1 MRAFPHRSWQRSKAP
16 SPQHLAAQ
24 ATQQQIGA
32 QAGGS
37 CPARGS
43 YSRCADPTLAL
54 ENYYRK
60 LKSEL
65 EGSIP
70 KLPGAAQGGIY
81 RAWAIT
87 IQTPL
92 REGRAC

>member
-1 MRAFPHRSWQRSKAP
+1 MAAIQSAITAA
-16 SPQHLAAQ
+16 LAAQ
-24 ATQQQIGA
+24 ATQQQIGTR
-32 QAGGS
+32 GGGG
-37 CPARGS
+37 CQPAAAA
-43 YSRCADPTLAL
+43 ADAPDPSLAL

-70 KLPGAAQGGIY
+70 KLPVAAQGGIS

-87 IQTPL
+87 IQRL
-92 REGRAC
+92 LEEGRAC